1 MLMTKDELK
10 EFQKIMEL
18 QKQLTEEIFCF
29 YMNSQIGNELESNR
43 YNYCK
48 SDDGLLQFQPSLF
61 TRPTSQ
67 EKSALFEEQK
77 RAPDLIQTIKKP
89 REINVLSN
97 KKEDSEEETKER
109 GILKFTFEEIKK
121 MPKKLHFFIDGLVI
135 YYRKRQTGKYTYSYN
150 VRFKRCGYDIDF
162 SEKKKENLKARFIEE
177 IKKQD
182 KEQRSDKI
190 PTSLNQFSLY
200 YFDNFRAKKVTAET
214 LKKDMSRYKNYIA
227 PYFKEILIK
236 NITPSQCQKLLD
248 EVPGNGKT
256 ADEIYSLMNCIF
268 KCAIAHHII
277 QFSPM
282 DTVLHIQHERESGIA
297 LTKEEEQKLLQE
309 AEKTNYRL
317 AFAIALYTGLR
328 PNEYQSA
335 KIEGNFIV
343 AINSKR
349 KNRKIEYKK
358 IPVTPMLRP
367 YLERVTIIC
376 FPELRHIR
384 NVFKKILPNHKL
396 YDLRTTFY
404 TRCKECGIA
413 DAARNEFVGHSMGKL
428 ENAYTDLSDEFLL
441 REGEKFS
448 Y

>member
-67 EKSALFEEQK
+67 EKSALFEEQR
-77 RAPDLIQTIKKP
+77 RAPNLIQTIKKP

-182 KEQRSDKI
+182 KEQRIDKI

-282 DTVLHIQHERESGIA
+282 DTVLHIQHERESGTA

>member
-1 MLMTKDELK
+1 MTKDELK

-67 EKSALFEEQK
+67 EKSALFEEQR
-77 RAPDLIQTIKKP
+77 RAPNLIQTIKKP

-182 KEQRSDKI
+182 IEQRSDKI

-282 DTVLHIQHERESGIA
+282 DTVLHIQHERESGTA

-349 KNRKIEYKK
+349 KNRKIDYKK

>member
-1 MLMTKDELK
+1 M
-10 EFQKIMEL
+10 
-18 QKQLTEEIFCF
+18 
-29 YMNSQIGNELESNR
+29 Y
-43 YNYCK
+43 
-48 SDDGLLQFQPSLF
+48 
-61 TRPTSQ
+61 
-67 EKSALFEEQK
+67 
-77 RAPDLIQTIKKP
+77 
-89 REINVLSN
+89 
-97 KKEDSEEETKER
+97 
-109 GILKFTFEEIKK
+109 
-121 MPKKLHFFIDGLVI
+121 
-135 YYRKRQTGKYTYSYN
+135 
-150 VRFKRCGYDIDF
+150 
-162 SEKKKENLKARFIEE
+162 
-177 IKKQD
+177 
-182 KEQRSDKI
+182 
-190 PTSLNQFSLY
+190 
-200 YFDNFRAKKVTAET
+200 
-214 LKKDMSRYKNYIA
+214 
-227 PYFKEILIK
+227 YFKEILIK

>member
-1 MLMTKDELK
+1 MTKDELK

>member
-1 MLMTKDELK
+1 MTKDELK

-67 EKSALFEEQK
+67 EKSALFEEQR
-77 RAPDLIQTIKKP
+77 RAPNLIQTIKKP

-182 KEQRSDKI
+182 KEQRIDKI

-282 DTVLHIQHERESGIA
+282 DTVLHIQHERESGTA